1 MLTDGVQK
9 RVHRDVWE
17 RWSLSLNSCFDK
29 PEKERCASMSGF
41 RTSFSKSS
49 MSGSPYFVDVELI
62 QIEKN
67 RIALC
72 YVFLDH

>member
-9 RVHRDVWE
+9 RVHRDVWYF
-17 RWSLSLNSCFDK
+17 WSLSLNSCFDK
-29 PEKERCASMSGF
+29 PEKELCVSMSGN

-62 QIEKN
+62 QIEKTELHC
-67 RIALC
+67 AM
-72 YVFLDH
+72 FS